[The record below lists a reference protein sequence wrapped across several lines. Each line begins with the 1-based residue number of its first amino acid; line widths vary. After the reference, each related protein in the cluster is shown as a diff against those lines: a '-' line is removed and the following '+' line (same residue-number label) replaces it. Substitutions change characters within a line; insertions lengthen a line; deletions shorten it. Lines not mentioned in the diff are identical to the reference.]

1 MYFQGEIQIAL
12 FKDASFYLDR
22 HVDAESSGRYLKVT
36 LCGHYSDIISIVWI
50 ILGLYIYIKSFT
62 GNPEAQLSLSKRS
75 MVLTGKKQSQVNHL
89 ESRAETVL
97 KLTRLNCLTMAF
109 GLHQFSSVQSLSC
122 VWLFATPW
130 TAARQAS
137 LSFTISQTCSNSCP
151 LSQWCHPTISSSV
164 VPFSSRLQS
173 FPASG
178 FFPVSQFFTS
188 GGLQH
193 QLQLQHQSFHWIFRT
208 DFL

>member
-22 HVDAESSGRYLKVT
+22 HVDAKSTCVDAESSGRYLKVT

-97 KLTRLNCLTMAF
+97 KLT
-109 GLHQFSSVQSLSC
+109 
-122 VWLFATPW
+122 
-130 TAARQAS
+130 
-137 LSFTISQTCSNSCP
+137 
-151 LSQWCHPTISSSV
+151 
-164 VPFSSRLQS
+164 
-173 FPASG
+173 
-178 FFPVSQFFTS
+178 PV
-188 GGLQH
+188 
-193 QLQLQHQSFHWIFRT
+193 
-208 DFL
+208 